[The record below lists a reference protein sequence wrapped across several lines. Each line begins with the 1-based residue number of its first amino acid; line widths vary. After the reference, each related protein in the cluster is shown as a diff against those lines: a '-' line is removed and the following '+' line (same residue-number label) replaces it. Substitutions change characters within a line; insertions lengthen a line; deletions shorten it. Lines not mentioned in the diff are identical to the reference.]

1 MFKSKISWLQQEI
14 ERLSQDRQHR
24 RALLATVETVVDIAD
39 PKIRLARGYGQALL
53 APVEIATSYCRQ
65 LVQALPGP
73 VRLHPQS
80 YHGDPLV
87 KAIFSSLE
95 EMETTLLQARNA
107 EPPGS
112 GEEVYGLL
120 TMGKK
125 EKTIY
130 GHQQQGELL
139 VRDVAMQAVT
149 FVDHRVVALSA
160 DLEATK
166 GRLQQRALEILATV
180 AMENIATLRAHLA
193 ELRERR
199 ERLAA
204 MHRILGGKRRT
215 FELFPQGE
223 QGSSEKISEVEALLK
238 TTDTEIETA
247 RQGATPE
254 EMLDH
259 LHRILISPAETMG
272 LQEQSLVL
280 NWMNVIVEPNG
291 QPQEEGHSITLAELI
306 LKQELQR
313 WAVLVCFDR
322 RQGA

>member
-1 MFKSKISWLQQEI
+1 MFAHKINWIKQGV
-14 ERLSQDRQHR
+14 ERLRQDRQHR
-24 RALLATVETVVDIAD
+24 QTLLATVESVVEIAD
-39 PKIRLARGYGQALL
+39 PKIRLARRYRQTLL
-53 APVEIATSYCRQ
+53 APVETATSYCRQ

-73 VRLHPQS
+73 VRLDPQS

-87 KAIFSSLE
+87 KALFPTLE
-95 EMETTLLQARNA
+95 EMETILRQARNT

-112 GEEVYGLL
+112 GEEVFGLL

-149 FVDHRVVALSA
+149 FVDHRVVALAA
-160 DLEATK
+160 DLEATRE
-166 GRLQQRALEILATV
+166 RLQQRALEILATV
-180 AMENIATLRAHLA
+180 AMENIATLRASLA

-204 MHRILGGKRRT
+204 MLRILGGKRRT

-223 QGSSEKISEVEALLK
+223 QGSSEKIGEVQTLLK
-238 TTDTEIETA
+238 TTDIEIETA
-247 RQGATPE
+247 RQGLETPE
-254 EMLDH
+254 EVLDH
-259 LHRILISPAETMG
+259 LHRILIKPAETMTI
-272 LQEQSLVL
+272 QEYSLVL
-280 NWMNVIVEPNG
+280 NWMNVIVSANG
-291 QPQEEGHSITLAELI
+291 QQEEGHVISLAELM

-313 WAVLVCFDR
+313 WAMLVCFDR
-322 RQGA
+322 RQ